1 MMRNGFIFKDRHSS
15 EFGVVAKTK
24 SRPVLPEMKSY
35 TFDSPLTDGAYDFSE
50 SNEYGHAFYN
60 DRFFE
65 VALQVSAD
73 SLRTLETKV
82 SKIAVWLKG
91 SGELIFDDMPLV
103 KWRARVVSELGFVP
117 EPRGKTTVMTVA
129 FRAAPFS
136 ECVFDTADGPVIDSV
151 IELDTNIPLDIPGR
165 FIWTVTGGESSY
177 AAAEKTISVINAGNV
192 YASPVIRIKGTVKNI
207 SIASGDK
214 TLSAKTSGSGFI
226 IDLKKKT
233 VTDLSGQNVMTSV
246 SGDFFELKAGVSEIT
261 VSLYAIGEASV
272 VAEYTPEFV
281 YDFDFDDVDWSESNA

>member
-1 MMRNGFIFKDRHSS
+1 MRNGFTFKNRHSS
-15 EFGVVAKTK
+15 EFGIVAKTK

-35 TFDSPLTDGAYDFSE
+35 TFDSPLINGMYDFSE

-65 VALQVSAD
+65 ITLQVSAD
-73 SLRTLETKV
+73 SLRELETKV

-91 SGELIFDDMPLV
+91 SGDLIFDDMPLV

-117 EPRGKTTVMTVA
+117 ELRGKTTVMTVA

-136 ECVFDTADGPVIDSV
+136 VCVFDTVSGPVIDSAV
-151 IELDTNIPLDIPGR
+151 ELGMNVPLDVPER

-177 AAAEKTISVINAGNV
+177 AAAGKTINVINAGNV
-192 YASPVIRIKGTVKNI
+192 HLSPLIRMEGTVKNI
-207 SIASGDK
+207 SIESGDK
-214 TLSAKTSGSGFI
+214 TLSVNTSGSGFV

-233 VTDLSGQNVMTSV
+233 VTDLSGQSVMTSV
-246 SGDFFELKAGVSEIT
+246 SGDFFELETDVNKIT
-261 VSLYAIGEASV
+261 VSLYAIGEASIAV
-272 VAEYTPEFV
+272 EYTPEFV

>member
-1 MMRNGFIFKDRHSS
+1 MRNGFTFKNRHSS
-15 EFGVVAKTK
+15 EFGAVARTK

-35 TFDSPLTDGAYDFSE
+35 TFDSPLIDGMYDFSE

-65 VALQVSAD
+65 IGLQVSAD
-73 SLRTLETKV
+73 SLRELETKV

-117 EPRGKTTVMTVA
+117 ELRGKTTVMTAA

-136 ECVFDTADGPVIDSV
+136 VCVFDTVVGPVIDSSV
-151 IELDTNIPLDIPGR
+151 ELGMNVPLDVPER
-165 FIWTVTGGESSY
+165 FIWSVTGGESSY
-177 AAAEKTISVINAGNV
+177 AAVGKTINVINAGNV
-192 YASPVIRIKGTVKNI
+192 HSSPVIRIEGTVKNI
-207 SIASGDK
+207 SIARGDK
-214 TLSAKTSGSGFI
+214 TLSINTSGSGFV
-226 IDLKKKT
+226 IDLKKKM
-233 VTDLSGQNVMTSV
+233 VTDLLGQSIMTSV
-246 SGDFFELKAGVSEIT
+246 SGDFFELADGVSEIAL
-261 VSLYAIGEASV
+261 SLYAAGEVKISV
-272 VAEYTPEFV
+272 EYKPEFV

>member
-1 MMRNGFIFKDRHSS
+1 MRNGFTFKNRHSS
-15 EFGVVAKTK
+15 EFGIVAKTK

-35 TFDSPLTDGAYDFSE
+35 TFDSPLIDGMYDFSE

-65 VALQVSAD
+65 VGLQVSAD
-73 SLRTLETKV
+73 SLKALETKV

-91 SGELIFDDMPLV
+91 SGDLIFDDMPLV
-103 KWRARVVSELGFVP
+103 KWRARVVSELGFAP
-117 EPRGKTTVMTVA
+117 ELRGKTTVMTVA

-136 ECVFDTADGPVIDSV
+136 ACVFDTADGPVIDSV
-151 IELDTNIPLDIPGR
+151 IELGMNVPLDVPGR

-177 AAAEKTISVINAGNV
+177 AAAEKTINVINTGNV
-192 YASPVIRIKGTVKNI
+192 YTRSVIRIVGTVKNI
-207 SIASGDK
+207 SVARGDK
-214 TLSAKTSGSGFI
+214 TLLVKTSGSGFI

-233 VTDLSGQNVMTSV
+233 VTDLSGQNAMTSV
-246 SGDFFELKAGVSEIT
+246 CGDFFELETGVSEIT

-272 VAEYTPEFV
+272 AVEYTPEFV